1 MELPSRHLL
10 FHICKLDTAT
20 NDNNYACT
28 VKKYRRCTATA
39 MMALP
44 YRTLVFTLCKATR
57 DKNSASSAQECS
69 LSTAIIYFIS
79 VSTLQKY
86 CMSTTAGDDSSTS
99 FYRSA
104 HYAHLDRGFGLACTQ
119 DSFFTCSAY
128 SLVETLWFFGLR
140 WFLFSSFVRGC
151 WRATSRSRC
160 GL

>member
-57 DKNSASSAQECS
+57 DKNSASSAQDCS

-140 WFLFSSFVRGC
+140 WFLFSFFVRGC